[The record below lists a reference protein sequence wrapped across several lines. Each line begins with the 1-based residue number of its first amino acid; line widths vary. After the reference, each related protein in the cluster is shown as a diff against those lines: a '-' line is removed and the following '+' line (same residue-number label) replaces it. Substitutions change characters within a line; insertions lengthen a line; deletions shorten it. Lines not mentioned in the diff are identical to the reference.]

1 MAMEATPVPAC
12 KPKMIPKIKAKPNLK
27 PNLKPNTGTVQSAP
41 AKIKPVM
48 RPAPKFKP
56 KPKPNPLV
64 KVAPRPLIVSVGDT
78 DSDSDS
84 DDDDDIVPDASQFY
98 QRWIN
103 GEQLLISMD
112 NKRIYDPDTYEH
124 IGTVC
129 DETID
134 WNVA

>member
-1 MAMEATPVPAC
+1 MEATLIPAC
-12 KPKMIPKIKAKPNLK
+12 KPKMIPKIKAKPTFK
-27 PNLKPNTGTVQSAP
+27 PKTNEVKVKPT
-41 AKIKPVM
+41 
-48 RPAPKFKP
+48 FKP
-56 KPKPNPLV
+56 KPKPKPLV
-64 KVAPRPLIVSVGDT
+64 KVAPKPIVMNT
-78 DSDSDS
+78 ESDSDTELE
-84 DDDDDIVPDASQFY
+84 PDRNTEFY

-134 WNVA
+134 WNV